1 MLDLLKNKPFVPE
14 NNGEGEI
21 HARYDNLIEKVAVGY
36 TIQVTFCVFSLL
48 GTTLMG
54 DFQSKKLMFRAWFPF
69 DITSSWFAF
78 SMTFLYQFVGLVI
91 ISNGVCIFDT
101 LFAGLLLHIC
111 CQLEM
116 LVYRLHNIE
125 GNEIQSIK
133 HCVWHHN
140 KIFRFADIVNQFF
153 NKLMFVQFV
162 ESAISICFTLYL
174 LTDIEDTAQLIGWSS
189 FMFAAIFQTFY
200 FCWFGD
206 VAKVKSLDISNMVYN
221 SDWPN
226 LSNDARKMLVVIMAR
241 SLTPVEIT
249 SAYILPMN
257 LESFKG
263 LMKVAYS
270 AYNMLLQSQSSE

>member
-140 KIFRFADIVNQFF
+140 KIFRLRE
-153 NKLMFVQFV
+153 K
-162 ESAISICFTLYL
+162 
-174 LTDIEDTAQLIGWSS
+174 
-189 FMFAAIFQTFY
+189 
-200 FCWFGD
+200 
-206 VAKVKSLDISNMVYN
+206 
-221 SDWPN
+221 PN
-226 LSNDARKMLVVIMAR
+226 
-241 SLTPVEIT
+241 
-249 SAYILPMN
+249 
-257 LESFKG
+257 
-263 LMKVAYS
+263 
-270 AYNMLLQSQSSE
+270 